1 MVADSKSAPRKGV
14 RRNGF
19 ARALF
24 AFTATATIAGGIV
37 GAGGASPAW
46 AADAGVQPTPETV
59 RAQGYNKVSF
69 QDEFDGTSLDTSKWG
84 YQYGCF
90 DPAQRSQAQYTDSP
104 DNVSVHDGHLNLT
117 ARYSPMKTKWDGSQ
131 VPRTCKNGD
140 TTYDA
145 PFTSGMITTKTKDGK
160 VLYAAPGTGFYAE
173 ARVKLPAARS
183 SWSAFWGTGTKG
195 GWPANG
201 EIDIF
206 ESKGYDPSFLMSNIH
221 TPRAGN
227 PKKTQQHQ
235 GAMHGDTATS
245 QSEWHTYGLL
255 KTADAIEFYFDGQ
268 MTHRVKMSDIKGE
281 SNPFADPDN
290 DLVLKLN
297 QMVGGSYLAKRDN
310 WSDKTFVDATKFVDD
325 YKSADGAGSTMY
337 VDYVRVWEKD
347 PNAPTVTETP
357 APEPTVAPTAEPTP
371 APAEP
376 TVEPTAAPT
385 PAPEPTVAPAPA
397 PEPTVNP
404 VPAPEPTP
412 APSPEP
418 TAEPAPAPST
428 EPTPAPEPTKPADN
442 NAGNATDVDT
452 GHPGEGTPATR
463 PVENTTGDNSADE
476 KPDTPGAN
484 DNATTGD
491 ESKPVDKPGDKK
503 PETPAPSTDN
513 PTGDSGADKPAPAPE
528 PSPSAD
534 KQPETPAPSA
544 TPNGNNNVASKP
556 GEATQGKGEGHG
568 QPFRAAK
575 QTADEAGT
583 GSHQVGAAGGSQG
596 VGVHSASTLP
606 STGGNAM
613 VLVAAVGS
621 LVAAAAVGLAA
632 LVVNRK
638 SKRS

>member
-1 MVADSKSAPRKGV
+1 MVADSKSAPRKGA
-14 RRNGF
+14 RRNRF

-37 GAGGASPAW
+37 GAGGASPVW

-173 ARVKLPAARS
+173 ARVKLPTARS

-245 QSEWHTYGLL
+245 QTEWHTYGLL

-297 QMVGGSYLAKRDN
+297 HMVGGSYLAKHDN
-310 WSDKTFVDATKFVDD
+310 WADKTYVDATKFADD

-385 PAPEPTVAPAPA
+385 PAPEPTVAPAPS

-404 VPAPEPTP
+404 ATAPEPTP

-418 TAEPAPAPST
+418 TAEPAPAP
-428 EPTPAPEPTKPADN
+428 TKPADN
-442 NAGNATDVDT
+442 NAGNATDIDT

-463 PVENTTGDNSADE
+463 PVENTTGDSNAAD

-484 DNATTGD
+484 DNAATGD
-491 ESKPVDKPGDKK
+491 ANKPGDK
-503 PETPAPSTDN
+503 P
-513 PTGDSGADKPAPAPE
+513 
-528 PSPSAD
+528 AD

-544 TPNGNNNVASKP
+544 DKPADNNGEGKPGDKQSDTTAPSATPNGNNVASKP
-556 GEATQGKGEGHG
+556 GEATQGKGEGHE

-596 VGVHSASTLP
+596 VGVHSASALP

-613 VLVAAVGS
+613 VLVAAAGA
-621 LVAAAAVGLAA
+621 LVAAAAVGVAA

>member
-1 MVADSKSAPRKGV
+1 MVADSKSAPRKGA

-37 GAGGASPAW
+37 GAGGASPVW
-46 AADAGVQPTPETV
+46 AADSGVQPTPETV

-173 ARVKLPAARS
+173 ARVKLPTARS

-297 QMVGGSYLAKRDN
+297 QMVGGSYLAKHDN
-310 WSDKTFVDATKFVDD
+310 WADKTYVDATKFADD

-347 PNAPTVTETP
+347 PNAPTVTETQ
-357 APEPTVAPTAEPTP
+357 APEPTAN
-371 APAEP
+371 
-376 TVEPTAAPT
+376 
-385 PAPEPTVAPAPA
+385 PAPA

-404 VPAPEPTP
+404 APAPEPTAEPAP

-418 TAEPAPAPST
+418 TAEPAPAP
-428 EPTPAPEPTKPADN
+428 EPTANPAPAPEPTQPADN

-452 GHPGEGTPATR
+452 AHPGEGTPASR
-463 PVENTTGDNSADE
+463 PVENTTGDSSTPAQPD
-476 KPDTPGAN
+476 KPSVN

-491 ESKPVDKPGDKK
+491 ASKPADKPG
-503 PETPAPSTDN
+503 
-513 PTGDSGADKPAPAPE
+513 
-528 PSPSAD
+528 D
-534 KQPETPAPSA
+534 KQPETPAPPADKPTGDSGEGKPGDKQPDTTAPSA
-544 TPNGNNNVASKP
+544 DKPSGNANSDTKP
-556 GEATQGKGEGHG
+556 GEATQGKGEGHE

-575 QTADEAGT
+575 KTADEAGT
-583 GSHQVGAAGGSQG
+583 GGRQVGAAGGSQG
-596 VGVHSASTLP
+596 VGVHSASALP
-606 STGGNAM
+606 STGGNVL
-613 VLVAAVGS
+613 VLVASAGA

-632 LVVNRK
+632 LVVSRK
-638 SKRS
+638 GKRS

>member
-1 MVADSKSAPRKGV
+1 MVADSKSAPRKGA
-14 RRNGF
+14 RRNRF

-46 AADAGVQPTPETV
+46 AADASVAPMPETV

-173 ARVKLPAARS
+173 ARVKLPSARS

-235 GAMHGDTATS
+235 GAMHGDTASS

-268 MTHRVKMSDIKGE
+268 MTHRVKISDIKGE

-297 QMVGGSYLAKRDN
+297 QMVGGSYLAKHDN
-310 WSDKTFVDATKFVDD
+310 WSDKTFVDATKFADD

-347 PNAPTVTETP
+347 PNAPTVTEAP
-357 APEPTVAPTAEPTP
+357 APEPTP

-376 TVEPTAAPT
+376 TVAPTAAPT
-385 PAPEPTVAPAPA
+385 PAPEPTVAPAPS

-404 VPAPEPTP
+404 VPAPEPTL

-418 TAEPAPAPST
+418 TAEPAPAPSP
-428 EPTPAPEPTKPADN
+428 EPTVNPVPAPEPTKPADN

-463 PVENTTGDNSADE
+463 PVENATGDNSAAE
-476 KPDTPGAN
+476 KPGAN
-484 DNATTGD
+484 ENASTGD
-491 ESKPVDKPGDKK
+491 ANKPGDK
-503 PETPAPSTDN
+503 P
-513 PTGDSGADKPAPAPE
+513 
-528 PSPSAD
+528 AD

-544 TPNGNNNVASKP
+544 DKPKGNSDADRPAPAPEPSQPADKQPETPGTSATPSDNANTGTKP
-556 GEATQGKGEGHG
+556 GEATQGKGEGHE

-575 QTADEAGT
+575 QATSEAGT
-583 GSHQVGAAGGSQG
+583 GSRQVGAAGGSQG
-596 VGVHSASTLP
+596 VGLHSASTLP
-606 STGGNAM
+606 STGGSAM
-613 VLVAAVGS
+613 VLVAACA
-621 LVAAAAVGLAA
+621 LVAVAA
-632 LVVNRK
+632 LGFVSMVVNRK
-638 SKRS
+638 SKRG

>member
-1 MVADSKSAPRKGV
+1 MLPLRRK
-14 RRNGF
+14 RC
-19 ARALF
+19 
-24 AFTATATIAGGIV
+24 
-37 GAGGASPAW
+37 
-46 AADAGVQPTPETV
+46 
-59 RAQGYNKVSF
+59 AQGYNKVSF

-90 DPAQRSQAQYTDSP
+90 DPAQHSQAQYTDSP
-104 DNVSVHDGHLNLT
+104 DNVAVHDGHLSLT
-117 ARYSPMKTKWDGSQ
+117 ARYSPTKTKWDGSQ

-173 ARVKLPAARS
+173 ARVKLPAGRS
-183 SWSAFWGTGTKG
+183 SWAAFWGTGTKC

-235 GAMHGDTATS
+235 GAMHGDTASS
-245 QSEWHTYGLL
+245 QTEWHTYGLL

-268 MTHRVKMSDIKGE
+268 MTHRVKMSDIKGA

-290 DLVLKLN
+290 NLVLKLN
-297 QMVGGSYLAKRDN
+297 HMVGGSYLAKHDN
-310 WSDKTFVDATKFVDD
+310 WSDKTYVDATKYISD
-325 YKSADGAGSTMY
+325 YEGAGSEML

-357 APEPTVAPTAEPTP
+357 APEPTANP
-371 APAEP
+371 A
-376 TVEPTAAPT
+376 
-385 PAPEPTVAPAPA
+385 PAPEPTANPAPA

-404 VPAPEPTP
+404 APAPEPTAEPAP

-418 TAEPAPAPST
+418 TAEPAPAP
-428 EPTPAPEPTKPADN
+428 EPTANPAPAPEPTQPADN

-452 GHPGEGTPATR
+452 AHPGEGTPASR
-463 PVENTTGDNSADE
+463 PVENTTGDSSTPAQPD
-476 KPDTPGAN
+476 KPSVN

-491 ESKPVDKPGDKK
+491 ASKPADKPGDKQ
-503 PETPAPSTDN
+503 PETPAPPADK
-513 PTGDSGADKPAPAPE
+513 PTGDSGADKPAPTPE
-528 PSPSAD
+528 PSQSAD
-534 KQPETPAPSA
+534 KQPETPGTSA

-556 GEATQGKGEGHG
+556 GEATQGKGEGHE
-568 QPFRAAK
+568 QPFRTTQQAAS
-575 QTADEAGT
+575 EAGT
-583 GSHQVGAAGGSQG
+583 GSRQVGAAGGSQG
-596 VGVHSASTLP
+596 VGVHSASALP
-606 STGGNAM
+606 STGGNVL
-613 VLVAAVGS
+613 VLVASAGA
-621 LVAAAAVGLAA
+621 LVAAAAVGVAA

-638 SKRS
+638 SKRD

>member
-173 ARVKLPAARS
+173 ARVKLPTARS

-221 TPRAGN
+221 TPRAGSS
-227 PKKTQQHQ
+227 KKTQQHQ

-297 QMVGGSYLAKRDN
+297 QMVGGSYLAKHDN
-310 WSDKTFVDATKFVDD
+310 WSDKTFVDATKFADD

-357 APEPTVAPTAEPTP
+357 APEPTPAPTAEPTP

-376 TVEPTAAPT
+376 TVAPTAAPT
-385 PAPEPTVAPAPA
+385 PAPEPTVAPAPS
-397 PEPTVNP
+397 
-404 VPAPEPTP
+404 PEPTP
-412 APSPEP
+412 AS
-418 TAEPAPAPST
+418 
-428 EPTPAPEPTKPADN
+428 EPTKPADN
-442 NAGNATDVDT
+442 NAGNATDIDT

-463 PVENTTGDNSADE
+463 PVENATGDSNASTQPD
-476 KPDTPGAN
+476 KPGVN
-484 DNATTGD
+484 DNAATD
-491 ESKPVDKPGDKK
+491 DANKPGDKPANK
-503 PETPAPSTDN
+503 QPETPAPSADKPSGN
-513 PTGDSGADKPAPAPE
+513 NGADKPAPAPE
-528 PSPSAD
+528 PSQSAD

-544 TPNGNNNVASKP
+544 TPNGNTNSDTKP
-556 GEATQGKGEGHG
+556 GEATQGKGEGHEP
-568 QPFRAAK
+568 PFRTTQQA
-575 QTADEAGT
+575 TGEAGT
-583 GSHQVGAAGGSQG
+583 GSRQVGAAGGSQG
-596 VGVHSASTLP
+596 VGVHSASALP
-606 STGGNAM
+606 STGGNVL
-613 VLVAAVGS
+613 VLVASAGA
-621 LVAAAAVGLAA
+621 LVAAAAVGVAA
-632 LVVNRK
+632 LVVSRK
-638 SKRS
+638 SKRG

>member
-1 MVADSKSAPRKGV
+1 MVADSKSAPRKGA
-14 RRNGF
+14 RRNRF

-46 AADAGVQPTPETV
+46 AADASVAPTPETV

-90 DPAQRSQAQYTDSP
+90 DPAQHSQAQYTDSP
-104 DNVSVHDGHLNLT
+104 DNVAVHDGHLSLT
-117 ARYSPMKTKWDGSQ
+117 ARYSPTKTKWDGSQ

-173 ARVKLPAARS
+173 ARVKLPAGRS

-235 GAMHGDTATS
+235 GAMHGDTASS
-245 QSEWHTYGLL
+245 QTEWHTYGLL

-290 DLVLKLN
+290 NLVLKLN
-297 QMVGGSYLAKRDN
+297 HMVGGSYSAKHDN
-310 WSDKTFVDATKFVDD
+310 WSDKTYVDATKYISD
-325 YKSADGAGSTMY
+325 YEGAGSEML

-357 APEPTVAPTAEPTP
+357 APEPTAN
-371 APAEP
+371 
-376 TVEPTAAPT
+376 
-385 PAPEPTVAPAPA
+385 PAPA

-404 VPAPEPTP
+404 APAPEPTAEPAP

-418 TAEPAPAPST
+418 TAEPAPTP
-428 EPTPAPEPTKPADN
+428 EPTANPAPAPEPTQPADN

-463 PVENTTGDNSADE
+463 PVENATGDNSAAE
-476 KPDTPGAN
+476 KPDKQSVN
-484 DNATTGD
+484 DNASTGD
-491 ESKPVDKPGDKK
+491 ANKPGDKPADK
-503 PETPAPSTDN
+503 QPETPAPSADKPSGN
-513 PTGDSGADKPAPAPE
+513 NGADKPAPAPE
-528 PSPSAD
+528 PSQSAD
-534 KQPETPAPSA
+534 KHPETPAPS
-544 TPNGNNNVASKP
+544 TDKPSGNANTDTKP
-556 GEATQGKGEGHG
+556 GEATQGKGEGHE

-583 GSHQVGAAGGSQG
+583 GGRQVGAAGGSQG

-606 STGGNAM
+606 STGGNVL
-613 VLVAAVGS
+613 VLVASAGA
-621 LVAAAAVGLAA
+621 LVAAAAVGVAA
-632 LVVNRK
+632 LAVNRK
-638 SKRS
+638 SKRG

>member
-1 MVADSKSAPRKGV
+1 MVADSKSAPRKGA
-14 RRNGF
+14 RRNRF

-46 AADAGVQPTPETV
+46 AADASVAPTPETV

-90 DPAQRSQAQYTDSP
+90 DPAQHSQAQYTDSP
-104 DNVSVHDGHLNLT
+104 DNVAVHDGHLSLT
-117 ARYSPMKTKWDGSQ
+117 ARYSPTKTKWDGSQ

-173 ARVKLPAARS
+173 ARVKLPAGRS
-183 SWSAFWGTGTKG
+183 SWAAFWGTGTKG

-235 GAMHGDTATS
+235 GAMHGDTASS
-245 QSEWHTYGLL
+245 QTEWHTYGLL

-290 DLVLKLN
+290 NLVLKLN
-297 QMVGGSYLAKRDN
+297 HMVGGSYLAKHDN
-310 WSDKTFVDATKFVDD
+310 WSDKTYVDATKYISD
-325 YKSADGAGSTMY
+325 YEGAGSEML

-357 APEPTVAPTAEPTP
+357 APEPTPAPTAEPTP
-371 APAEP
+371 APAP
-376 TVEPTAAPT
+376 EPTAE
-385 PAPEPTVAPAPA
+385 PA
-397 PEPTVNP
+397 
-404 VPAPEPTP
+404 P

-418 TAEPAPAPST
+418 TAEPAPTP
-428 EPTPAPEPTKPADN
+428 EPTANPAPAPEPTQPADN

-452 GHPGEGTPATR
+452 GHPGEGTPASR
-463 PVENTTGDNSADE
+463 PVENATGDNSAAE
-476 KPDTPGAN
+476 KPDKQSVN
-484 DNATTGD
+484 DNASTGD
-491 ESKPVDKPGDKK
+491 ANKPGDKPADK
-503 PETPAPSTDN
+503 QPETPAPSADKPSGN
-513 PTGDSGADKPAPAPE
+513 NGADKPAPAPE
-528 PSPSAD
+528 PSQSAD
-534 KQPETPAPSA
+534 KYPETPAPS
-544 TPNGNNNVASKP
+544 TDKPSGNANTDTKP
-556 GEATQGKGEGHG
+556 GEATQGKGEGHE

-583 GSHQVGAAGGSQG
+583 GGRQVGAAGGSQG

-606 STGGNAM
+606 STGGNVL
-613 VLVAAVGS
+613 VLVASAGA
-621 LVAAAAVGLAA
+621 LVAAAAVGVAA

-638 SKRS
+638 SKRG

>member
-14 RRNGF
+14 RRNRF

-46 AADAGVQPTPETV
+46 AADASVAPTPETV

-90 DPAQRSQAQYTDSP
+90 DPAQHSQAQYTDSP
-104 DNVSVHDGHLNLT
+104 ENVSVHDGHLSLT
-117 ARYSPMKTKWDGSQ
+117 ARYSPTKTKWDGSQ

-173 ARVKLPAARS
+173 ARVKLPTARS

-297 QMVGGSYLAKRDN
+297 QMVGGSYLAKHDN

-371 APAEP
+371 
-376 TVEPTAAPT
+376 
-385 PAPEPTVAPAPA
+385 APAPA

-491 ESKPVDKPGDKK
+491 ESKPADKPGDKK

>member
-173 ARVKLPAARS
+173 ARVKLPTARS

-297 QMVGGSYLAKRDN
+297 HMVGGSYLAKHDN
-310 WSDKTFVDATKFVDD
+310 WADKTYVDATKFADD

-357 APEPTVAPTAEPTP
+357 APEPTP

-385 PAPEPTVAPAPA
+385 PAPEPTVAPAPS

-404 VPAPEPTP
+404 VPAPELTP

-442 NAGNATDVDT
+442 NAGNATDIDT

-463 PVENTTGDNSADE
+463 PVENTTGDNSAAE
-476 KPDTPGAN
+476 KPDKPGAN
-484 DNATTGD
+484 DNASTGD
-491 ESKPVDKPGDKK
+491 ANKPGGK
-503 PETPAPSTDN
+503 P
-513 PTGDSGADKPAPAPE
+513 
-528 PSPSAD
+528 AD

-544 TPNGNNNVASKP
+544 TPNGNTNVASKP
-556 GEATQGKGEGHG
+556 GEATQGKGEGHE
-568 QPFRAAK
+568 QPFRTTQ
-575 QTADEAGT
+575 QTTGEAGT
-583 GSHQVGAAGGSQG
+583 GSRQVGAAGGSQG
-596 VGVHSASTLP
+596 VGVHSASALP

-613 VLVAAVGS
+613 VLVAAAGA

-638 SKRS
+638 SKRG

>member
-14 RRNGF
+14 RRNRF

-46 AADAGVQPTPETV
+46 AADASVAPTPETV

-90 DPAQRSQAQYTDSP
+90 DPAQHSQAQYTDSP
-104 DNVSVHDGHLNLT
+104 ENVSVHDGHLSLT
-117 ARYSPMKTKWDGSQ
+117 ARYSPTKTKWDGSQ

-173 ARVKLPAARS
+173 ARVKLPTARS

-235 GAMHGDTATS
+235 GAMHGDTASS
-245 QSEWHTYGLL
+245 QTEWHTYGLL

-268 MTHRVKMSDIKGE
+268 MTHRVKMSDIKGA

-290 DLVLKLN
+290 NLVLKLN
-297 QMVGGSYLAKRDN
+297 HMVGGSYLAKHDN
-310 WSDKTFVDATKFVDD
+310 WSDKTYVDATKYISD
-325 YKSADGAGSTMY
+325 YEGAGSEML

-357 APEPTVAPTAEPTP
+357 APEPTAN
-371 APAEP
+371 
-376 TVEPTAAPT
+376 
-385 PAPEPTVAPAPA
+385 PAPA
-397 PEPTVNP
+397 PEPTANP
-404 VPAPEPTP
+404 APAPEPTANP
-412 APSPEP
+412 A
-418 TAEPAPAPST
+418 
-428 EPTPAPEPTKPADN
+428 PAPEPTQPADN

-452 GHPGEGTPATR
+452 AHPGEGTPASR
-463 PVENTTGDNSADE
+463 PVENTTGDSSTPAQPD
-476 KPDTPGAN
+476 KPSVN

-491 ESKPVDKPGDKK
+491 ASKPADKPGDKQ
-503 PETPAPSTDN
+503 PETPAPPADK
-513 PTGDSGADKPAPAPE
+513 PTGDSGADKPAPTPE
-528 PSPSAD
+528 PSQSAD
-534 KQPETPAPSA
+534 KQPETPGTSA

-556 GEATQGKGEGHG
+556 GEATQGKGEGHE
-568 QPFRAAK
+568 QPFRTTQQAAS
-575 QTADEAGT
+575 EAGT
-583 GSHQVGAAGGSQG
+583 GSRQVGAAGGSQG
-596 VGVHSASTLP
+596 VGVHSASALP
-606 STGGNAM
+606 STGGNVL
-613 VLVAAVGS
+613 VLVASAGA
-621 LVAAAAVGLAA
+621 LVAAAAVGVAA

-638 SKRS
+638 SKRD

>member
-14 RRNGF
+14 RRNRF

-46 AADAGVQPTPETV
+46 AADASVAPTPETV

-90 DPAQRSQAQYTDSP
+90 DPAQHSQAQYTDSP
-104 DNVSVHDGHLNLT
+104 ENVSVHDGHLSLT
-117 ARYSPMKTKWDGSQ
+117 ARYSPTKTKWDGSQ

-173 ARVKLPAARS
+173 ARVKLPTARS

-297 QMVGGSYLAKRDN
+297 QMVGGSYLAKHDN
-310 WSDKTFVDATKFVDD
+310 WSDKTFVDATKFADD

-418 TAEPAPAPST
+418 TAEPALAPSP
-428 EPTPAPEPTKPADN
+428 EPTPAPAPTKPADN
-442 NAGNATDVDT
+442 NAGNATDIDT

-463 PVENTTGDNSADE
+463 PVENTTGDNNASTQPD
-476 KPDTPGAN
+476 KPGVN
-484 DNATTGD
+484 DNASTGD
-491 ESKPVDKPGDKK
+491 ANKPG
-503 PETPAPSTDN
+503 
-513 PTGDSGADKPAPAPE
+513 
-528 PSPSAD
+528 D

-544 TPNGNNNVASKP
+544 TPNGNANSDTKP
-556 GEATQGKGEGHG
+556 GEATQGKGEGHE
-568 QPFRAAK
+568 QPFRTTQQA
-575 QTADEAGT
+575 TGEAGT
-583 GSHQVGAAGGSQG
+583 GGRQVGAAGGSQG
-596 VGVHSASTLP
+596 VGVHSASALP
-606 STGGNAM
+606 STGGNVL
-613 VLVAAVGS
+613 VLVASAGA
-621 LVAAAAVGLAA
+621 LVAAAAVGVAA
-632 LVVNRK
+632 LVVSRK
-638 SKRS
+638 SKRG

>member
-1 MVADSKSAPRKGV
+1 MVADSKSAPRKGA
-14 RRNGF
+14 RRNRF

-37 GAGGASPAW
+37 GAGGVSPAW
-46 AADAGVQPTPETV
+46 AVDAGVQPTPETV

-173 ARVKLPAARS
+173 ARVKLPTARS

-235 GAMHGDTATS
+235 GAMHGDTASS

-297 QMVGGSYLAKRDN
+297 QMVGGSYLAKHDN
-310 WSDKTFVDATKFVDD
+310 WSDKTFVDATKFADD

-357 APEPTVAPTAEPTP
+357 TAEPTP

-385 PAPEPTVAPAPA
+385 PTPTTEPAPAEPAPTPA
-397 PEPTVNP
+397 PEPTVTP
-404 VPAPEPTP
+404 TPTAEPAAEPTP
-412 APSPEP
+412 AHEP
-418 TAEPAPAPST
+418 TAEPAPAPSP
-428 EPTPAPEPTKPADN
+428 EPTTAPEPTKPADN

-452 GHPGEGTPATR
+452 AHPGEGTPASR
-463 PVENTTGDNSADE
+463 PVENTTGDNSAAE
-476 KPDTPGAN
+476 KPDTPGVN
-484 DNATTGD
+484 DNAATGD
-491 ESKPVDKPGDKK
+491 ANKPGDKQ
-503 PETPAPSTDN
+503 TD
-513 PTGDSGADKPAPAPE
+513 TTA
-528 PSPSAD
+528 PSAD
-534 KQPETPAPSA
+534 KSADNNGAGKPGDKRPDTTAPSA
-544 TPNGNNNVASKP
+544 DKPSGNANTDTKP
-556 GEATQGKGEGHG
+556 GEATQGKGEGHE

-575 QTADEAGT
+575 QATGEAGT
-583 GSHQVGAAGGSQG
+583 GSRQVGSAGGSQG

-606 STGGNAM
+606 STGGN
-613 VLVAAVGS
+613 VLVVVAAVGA
-621 LVAAAAVGLAA
+621 LVAAAAVGFASM
-632 LVVNRK
+632 VVNRK
-638 SKRS
+638 GKRG

>member
-1 MVADSKSAPRKGV
+1 MVADSKSAPRKGA

-46 AADAGVQPTPETV
+46 AADASVAPTPETV

-104 DNVSVHDGHLNLT
+104 DNVSVRDGVLNLT

-173 ARVKLPAARS
+173 ARVKLPSARS

-297 QMVGGSYLAKRDN
+297 QMVGGSYLAKHDN
-310 WSDKTFVDATKFVDD
+310 WSDKTFVDATKFADD

-357 APEPTVAPTAEPTP
+357 APEPTP

-376 TVEPTAAPT
+376 TVAPTAAPT
-385 PAPEPTVAPAPA
+385 PAPEPTVAPS

-404 VPAPEPTP
+404 VPAPEPTTEPAP

-418 TAEPAPAPST
+418 TPAPS
-428 EPTPAPEPTKPADN
+428 ESAKPADN

-463 PVENTTGDNSADE
+463 PVENATGDNNASTQ
-476 KPDTPGAN
+476 PDKPGAN

-491 ESKPVDKPGDKK
+491 ANKPGDK
-503 PETPAPSTDN
+503 P
-513 PTGDSGADKPAPAPE
+513 
-528 PSPSAD
+528 AD
-534 KQPETPAPSA
+534 KQPETPAPSTDKPTGNSDADKPAPTPETSQPTDKQPETPGTSA
-544 TPNGNNNVASKP
+544 TPSDNANTGTKP
-556 GEATQGKGEGHG
+556 GEATQGKGEGHE

-575 QTADEAGT
+575 QVTDEAGT
-583 GSHQVGAAGGSQG
+583 GNRQVGAAGGSQG

-606 STGGNAM
+606 STGGNM
-613 VLVAAVGS
+613 VVMVAAAGA
-621 LVAAAAVGLAA
+621 LVAAAAVGFASM
-632 LVVNRK
+632 VVNRK
-638 SKRS
+638 SKRG

>member
-14 RRNGF
+14 RRNRF

-104 DNVSVHDGHLNLT
+104 ENVSVHDGHLSLT

-173 ARVKLPAARS
+173 ARVKLPTARS

-245 QSEWHTYGLL
+245 QTEWHTYGLL

-297 QMVGGSYLAKRDN
+297 QMVGGSYLAKHDN
-310 WSDKTFVDATKFVDD
+310 WADKTYVDATKFADD

-337 VDYVRVWEKD
+337 VDYVRVWEKG

-357 APEPTVAPTAEPTP
+357 APEPTP

-376 TVEPTAAPT
+376 TVAPTAAPT
-385 PAPEPTVAPAPA
+385 PAPEPTVAPAPS

-404 VPAPEPTP
+404 APAPESTP

-418 TAEPAPAPST
+418 TPAS
-428 EPTPAPEPTKPADN
+428 EPTKPADN
-442 NAGNATDVDT
+442 NAGNATDIDT

-463 PVENTTGDNSADE
+463 PVENTTGDSNAAD

-484 DNATTGD
+484 DNDATGD
-491 ESKPVDKPGDKK
+491 ANKPGDK
-503 PETPAPSTDN
+503 P
-513 PTGDSGADKPAPAPE
+513 
-528 PSPSAD
+528 AD

-544 TPNGNNNVASKP
+544 DKPVDDNGEGKPGDKQPDTTAPSADKPSGNANTDTKP
-556 GEATQGKGEGHG
+556 GEATQGKGEGHE

-575 QTADEAGT
+575 QTAGEAGT
-583 GSHQVGAAGGSQG
+583 GGRQVGAAGGSQG
-596 VGVHSASTLP
+596 VGVHSASALP
-606 STGGNAM
+606 STGGNVL
-613 VLVAAVGS
+613 VLVASAGA
-621 LVAAAAVGLAA
+621 LVAAAAVGVVA
-632 LVVNRK
+632 LVVSRK
-638 SKRS
+638 GKRS

>member
-46 AADAGVQPTPETV
+46 AADSVQPTPETV

-173 ARVKLPAARS
+173 ARVKLPTARS

-235 GAMHGDTATS
+235 GAMYGDTATS

-290 DLVLKLN
+290 NLVLKLN
-297 QMVGGSYLAKRDN
+297 QMVGGSYLAKHDN
-310 WSDKTFVDATKFVDD
+310 WADKTYVDATKFADD

-357 APEPTVAPTAEPTP
+357 APEPTP

-385 PAPEPTVAPAPA
+385 PAPEPTV
-397 PEPTVNP
+397 NP
-404 VPAPEPTP
+404 VPAPELTP

-442 NAGNATDVDT
+442 NAGNVTDVDT

-463 PVENTTGDNSADE
+463 PVENTTGDNSAAE
-476 KPDTPGAN
+476 KPDTPSVN
-484 DNATTGD
+484 DSASTGD
-491 ESKPVDKPGDKK
+491 ANKPGDK
-503 PETPAPSTDN
+503 
-513 PTGDSGADKPAPAPE
+513 
-528 PSPSAD
+528 SAD

-544 TPNGNNNVASKP
+544 DKPSDNNGEGKPGDKQPDTTAPSADKPSGNANTDTKP
-556 GEATQGKGEGHG
+556 GEATQGKGEGHE

-583 GSHQVGAAGGSQG
+583 GNRQVGAAGGSQG
-596 VGVHSASTLP
+596 VGIHSASTLP

-613 VLVAAVGS
+613 VLVAAAGA
-621 LVAAAAVGLAA
+621 LVAAAAVGMAA
-632 LVVNRK
+632 LVVSRK

>member
-1 MVADSKSAPRKGV
+1 MVADSNDAPRKGA
-14 RRNGF
+14 RHNGF

-46 AADAGVQPTPETV
+46 AADASVAPTPETV

-90 DPAQRSQAQYTDSP
+90 DPAQHSQAQYTDSP
-104 DNVSVHDGHLNLT
+104 ENVAVHDGHLSLT
-117 ARYSPMKTKWDGSQ
+117 ARYSPTKTKWDGSQ

-173 ARVKLPAARS
+173 ARVKLPAGRS
-183 SWSAFWGTGTKG
+183 SWAAFWGTGTKG

-245 QSEWHTYGLL
+245 QTEWHTYGLL

-290 DLVLKLN
+290 NLVLKLN
-297 QMVGGSYLAKRDN
+297 HMVGGSYLAKHDN
-310 WSDKTFVDATKFVDD
+310 WSDKTYVDATKYISD
-325 YKSADGAGSTMY
+325 YEGAGSEML

-357 APEPTVAPTAEPTP
+357 APEPTPAPTAEPTP

-376 TVEPTAAPT
+376 TVAPTAAPT
-385 PAPEPTVAPAPA
+385 PAT
-397 PEPTVNP
+397 
-404 VPAPEPTP
+404 
-412 APSPEP
+412 EP
-418 TAEPAPAPST
+418 TAEPAPAPSP

-442 NAGNATDVDT
+442 NAGNATDIDT

-463 PVENTTGDNSADE
+463 PVENTTGDNNASTQPD
-476 KPDTPGAN
+476 KPGVN
-484 DNATTGD
+484 DNASTGD
-491 ESKPVDKPGDKK
+491 ASKPADKPGDKR
-503 PETPAPSTDN
+503 PENPAPSVDK

-528 PSPSAD
+528 PSQSAD
-534 KQPETPAPSA
+534 KQPDTTAPSA
-544 TPNGNNNVASKP
+544 DKPSGNANTDTKP
-556 GEATQGKGEGHG
+556 GEATQGKGEGHE
-568 QPFRAAK
+568 QPFRTTQQA
-575 QTADEAGT
+575 TGEAGT
-583 GSHQVGAAGGSQG
+583 GSRQVGAAGGSQG
-596 VGVHSASTLP
+596 VGVHSASALP
-606 STGGNAM
+606 STGGNVL
-613 VLVAAVGS
+613 VLVASAGA
-621 LVAAAAVGLAA
+621 LVAAAAVGVAA

-638 SKRS
+638 SKRG

>member
-1 MVADSKSAPRKGV
+1 MVADSKSAPRKGA
-14 RRNGF
+14 RRNRF

-46 AADAGVQPTPETV
+46 AADASVAPTPETV

-90 DPAQRSQAQYTDSP
+90 DPAQHSQAQYTDSP
-104 DNVSVHDGHLNLT
+104 DNVAVHDGHLSLT
-117 ARYSPMKTKWDGSQ
+117 ARYSPTKTKWDGSQ

-173 ARVKLPAARS
+173 ARVKLPAGRS

-235 GAMHGDTATS
+235 GAMHGDTASS
-245 QSEWHTYGLL
+245 QTEWHTYGLL

-290 DLVLKLN
+290 NLVLKLN
-297 QMVGGSYLAKRDN
+297 HMVGGSYLAKHDN
-310 WSDKTFVDATKFVDD
+310 WSDKTYVDATKYISD
-325 YKSADGAGSTMY
+325 YEGAGSEML

-357 APEPTVAPTAEPTP
+357 APEPTPAPTAEPTP
-371 APAEP
+371 APAP
-376 TVEPTAAPT
+376 EPTAE
-385 PAPEPTVAPAPA
+385 PA
-397 PEPTVNP
+397 
-404 VPAPEPTP
+404 P

-418 TAEPAPAPST
+418 TAEPAPTP
-428 EPTPAPEPTKPADN
+428 EPTANPAPAPEPTQPADN

-463 PVENTTGDNSADE
+463 PVENATGDNSAAE
-476 KPDTPGAN
+476 KPDKQSVN
-484 DNATTGD
+484 DNASTGD
-491 ESKPVDKPGDKK
+491 ANKPGDKPADK
-503 PETPAPSTDN
+503 QPETPAPSVDK

-528 PSPSAD
+528 PSQSAD
-534 KQPETPAPSA
+534 KRPETPAPSA
-544 TPNGNNNVASKP
+544 DKPSGNANTDTKP
-556 GEATQGKGEGHG
+556 GEATQGEGEGHE

-583 GSHQVGAAGGSQG
+583 GSRQVGAAYQSSPHNL
-596 VGVHSASTLP
+596 HSASTLP
-606 STGGNAM
+606 STGGNVL
-613 VLVAAVGS
+613 VLVASAGA

-632 LVVNRK
+632 LVVNRAN
-638 SKRS
+638 KRG

>member
-1 MVADSKSAPRKGV
+1 MVSDSKSATRKGA
-14 RRNGF
+14 RRGRF
-19 ARALF
+19 ARTLF

-173 ARVKLPAARS
+173 ARVKLPAGRS

-245 QSEWHTYGLL
+245 QTEWHTYGLL

-290 DLVLKLN
+290 NLVLKLN
-297 QMVGGSYLAKRDN
+297 HMVGGSYLAKHDN
-310 WSDKTFVDATKFVDD
+310 WSDKTYVDATKYISD
-325 YKSADGAGSTMY
+325 YEGAGSEML

-347 PNAPTVTETP
+347 TNAPTVTETP
-357 APEPTVAPTAEPTP
+357 APEPTANP
-371 APAEP
+371 A
-376 TVEPTAAPT
+376 
-385 PAPEPTVAPAPA
+385 PAPEPTANPAPA

-404 VPAPEPTP
+404 APAPEATAEPAP

-418 TAEPAPAPST
+418 TAEPAPTP
-428 EPTPAPEPTKPADN
+428 EPTANPAPAPEPTKPADN
-442 NAGNATDVDT
+442 NAGNATDIDT

-463 PVENTTGDNSADE
+463 PVENATGDNGAAE
-476 KPDTPGAN
+476 KPDKPSVN
-484 DNATTGD
+484 DNASTGD
-491 ESKPVDKPGDKK
+491 ANKPGDKQ
-503 PETPAPSTDN
+503 PETPAPSADKPSGN
-513 PTGDSGADKPAPAPE
+513 NGADKPAPAPE
-528 PSPSAD
+528 PSQSAD
-534 KQPETPAPSA
+534 KQPDTTAPSA
-544 TPNGNNNVASKP
+544 TPNGNANSDTKP
-556 GEATQGKGEGHG
+556 GEATQGKGEGHE
-568 QPFRAAK
+568 QPFRTTQ
-575 QTADEAGT
+575 QTTGEAGT
-583 GSHQVGAAGGSQG
+583 GGRQVGSAGGSQG

-606 STGGNAM
+606 STGGSAM
-613 VLVAAVGS
+613 VLVAAVGA
-621 LVAAAAVGLAA
+621 LVAAAAVGFASM
-632 LVVNRK
+632 VVNRK
-638 SKRS
+638 SKRG

>member
-1 MVADSKSAPRKGV
+1 
-14 RRNGF
+14 
-19 ARALF
+19 
-24 AFTATATIAGGIV
+24 
-37 GAGGASPAW
+37 
-46 AADAGVQPTPETV
+46 
-59 RAQGYNKVSF
+59 
-69 QDEFDGTSLDTSKWG
+69 
-84 YQYGCF
+84 
-90 DPAQRSQAQYTDSP
+90 
-104 DNVSVHDGHLNLT
+104 
-117 ARYSPMKTKWDGSQ
+117 
-131 VPRTCKNGD
+131 
-140 TTYDA
+140 
-145 PFTSGMITTKTKDGK
+145 MITTKTKDGK

-173 ARVKLPAARS
+173 ARVKLPTARS

-297 QMVGGSYLAKRDN
+297 QMVGGSYLAKHDN
-310 WSDKTFVDATKFVDD
+310 WSDKTFVDATKFADD

-385 PAPEPTVAPAPA
+385 PAPEPTVAPAPS

-404 VPAPEPTP
+404 APAPEPTP

-418 TAEPAPAPST
+418 TVEPAPA
-428 EPTPAPEPTKPADN
+428 PTKPADN
-442 NAGNATDVDT
+442 NAGNATDIDT

-463 PVENTTGDNSADE
+463 PVENTTGDNGAAE
-476 KPDTPGAN
+476 KPDKPSVN
-484 DNATTGD
+484 DNASTGD
-491 ESKPVDKPGDKK
+491 ANKPGDKQ
-503 PETPAPSTDN
+503 PETPAPSADKPSGN
-513 PTGDSGADKPAPAPE
+513 NGADKPAPAPE
-528 PSPSAD
+528 PSQSAD
-534 KQPETPAPSA
+534 KQPDTTAPSA
-544 TPNGNNNVASKP
+544 TPNGNANSDTKP
-556 GEATQGKGEGHG
+556 GEATQGKGEGHE
-568 QPFRAAK
+568 QPFRTTQ
-575 QTADEAGT
+575 QTTGEAGT
-583 GSHQVGAAGGSQG
+583 GGRQVGSAGGSQG
-596 VGVHSASTLP
+596 VGVHSASALP

-613 VLVAAVGS
+613 VLVAAAGA

-638 SKRS
+638 SKRG

>member
-1 MVADSKSAPRKGV
+1 MVADSKSAPRKGA

-59 RAQGYNKVSF
+59 RAQGYNKMSF

-173 ARVKLPAARS
+173 ARVKLPTARS
-183 SWSAFWGTGTKG
+183 SWSSFWGTGTKG

-297 QMVGGSYLAKRDN
+297 QMVGGSYLAKHDN
-310 WSDKTFVDATKFVDD
+310 WSDKTFVDATKFADD

-376 TVEPTAAPT
+376 TVGSTAAPT
-385 PAPEPTVAPAPA
+385 PAPEPTPA
-397 PEPTVNP
+397 T
-404 VPAPEPTP
+404 
-412 APSPEP
+412 SPEP

-428 EPTPAPEPTKPADN
+428 EPTQPADS
-442 NAGNATDVDT
+442 NAGNVTDVDT

-463 PVENTTGDNSADE
+463 PVENATGDSNAAD
-476 KPDTPGAN
+476 KPDKPGAN
-484 DNATTGD
+484 DNAATD
-491 ESKPVDKPGDKK
+491 DANKPGDKPANK
-503 PETPAPSTDN
+503 QPETPAPSADKPSGN
-513 PTGDSGADKPAPAPE
+513 NGADKPAPAPE
-528 PSPSAD
+528 PSQSAD
-534 KQPETPAPSA
+534 KHPETPAPSA
-544 TPNGNNNVASKP
+544 TPNGNANTDTKP
-556 GEATQGKGEGHG
+556 GEATQGKGEGHE
-568 QPFRAAK
+568 QPFRTTQ
-575 QTADEAGT
+575 QTTSEAGT
-583 GSHQVGAAGGSQG
+583 GSRQVGAAGGSQS
-596 VGVHSASTLP
+596 VGVHSASALP

-613 VLVAAVGS
+613 VLVAAAGA

-638 SKRS
+638 SKRG